1 MRSFID
7 FVACLFKIFS
17 DDESK
22 KKRAIHLLVAMKS
35 HQLQKQFFDYFSAT
49 F

>member
-7 FVACLFKIFS
+7 FVACLFKIFL

-22 KKRAIHLLVAMKS
+22 KKRAIYLSNDKENRAALQAIFSLL
-35 HQLQKQFFDYFSAT
+35 
-49 F
+49 